1 MGQVHNKVGR
11 CRESRG
17 TTVSTWPGLLG
28 VHIGKAMRRWSP
40 GPGRAKKS
48 FRECRYA
55 AGQNTTSCA
64 LTHVPLKGRAIGTR
78 KAKCSNQNLEEKP
91 PTSCSVLAAPSI
103 DKAYIT
109 FNVQEKSLGSGPL
122 WQSRY

>member
-40 GPGRAKKS
+40 GPGRATKS
-48 FRECRYA
+48 LRDCRYA
-55 AGQNTTSCA
+55 AGAEHHQLCPHTC
-64 LTHVPLKGRAIGTR
+64 
-78 KAKCSNQNLEEKP
+78 
-91 PTSCSVLAAPSI
+91 PTKRPCNRNKKS
-103 DKAYIT
+103 K
-109 FNVQEKSLGSGPL
+109 VQ
-122 WQSRY
+122 